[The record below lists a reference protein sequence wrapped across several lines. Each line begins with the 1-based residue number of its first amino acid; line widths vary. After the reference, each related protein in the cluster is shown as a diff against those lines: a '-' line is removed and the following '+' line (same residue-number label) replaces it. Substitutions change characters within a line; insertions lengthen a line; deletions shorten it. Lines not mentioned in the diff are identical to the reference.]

1 MQCLWCLIDEI
12 KRPTRAPVCLG
23 DRKISEMVIA
33 GIPGGLTCIWVRER
47 LSGGSAEVVHCHMFF
62 HLAHPFVGR
71 RKRLRVERALKPG
84 V

>member
-1 MQCLWCLIDEI
+1 
-12 KRPTRAPVCLG
+12 
-23 DRKISEMVIA
+23 VIA